1 VRAMRRYPFAIALC
15 LLVLTLAAFSQQKSR
30 PLTTEG
36 LRTAQAP
43 HRYEPP
49 PPNATAEELEARGDE
64 FRVEK
69 AYADAVD
76 YYRAGLA
83 KTRAK
88 PEQAQLYNKVGI
100 AELQVQHYKEAQK
113 NFEHALKAKGE
124 MAEARNN
131 LGAAFFLQKKYGKAV
146 KEYKEALKLR
156 DADASFHSNL
166 GTAYF
171 IRKEYQLA
179 MAEYMRAFQL
189 DPTVFERSSQSGVS
203 AQLSTSENRAQYSYL
218 LAKMYAQVGDLDH
231 CILYL
236 KKAMEDGYKEID
248 NVYKDQEF
256 TVLRKDPRF
265 PQLMGAKPAA
275 IPE

>member
-1 VRAMRRYPFAIALC
+1 MRRYPFASVLC
-15 LLVLTLAAFSQQKSR
+15 LLALTVAAFSQQTSR
-30 PLTTEG
+30 PLTAEG

-49 PPNATAEELEARGDE
+49 PPNATAEQLEMRGDE

-83 KTRAK
+83 RTRAK
-88 PEQAQLYNKVGI
+88 PEQAQLYNKIGI

-113 NFEHALKAKGE
+113 NFERAIKASGD

-131 LGAAFFLQKKYGKAV
+131 LGASFYLQKKYAKAV

-156 DADASFHSNL
+156 DGDASFHSNL

-179 MAEYMRAFQL
+179 MAEYTRAFQL
-189 DPTVFERSSQSGVS
+189 DPTVFERTSQSGVS
-203 AQLSTSENRAQYSYL
+203 AQLSTPENRAQYSYL
-218 LAKMYAQVGDLDH
+218 LAKMYAQIGDLDR

-256 TVLRKDPRF
+256 TALRKDPRF
-265 PQLMGAKPAA
+265 PQLMGAKPTA

>member
-1 VRAMRRYPFAIALC
+1 
-15 LLVLTLAAFSQQKSR
+15 LTA
-30 PLTTEG
+30 EG

-49 PPNATAEELEARGDE
+49 PQNATAEQLEMRGDE

-76 YYRAGLA
+76 YYRAGLSR
-83 KTRAK
+83 TRTK
-88 PEQAQLYNKVGI
+88 SEQAQLYNKIGI

-113 NFEHALKAKGE
+113 NFERALKAKGD

-131 LGAAFFLQKKYGKAV
+131 LGAAFYLQKKYAKAIRD
-146 KEYKEALKLR
+146 YKDALKLR
-156 DADASFHSNL
+156 EGDASFHSNL

-171 IRKEYQLA
+171 MRKEYPLA
-179 MAEYMRAFQL
+179 MTEYSRAFQL
-189 DPTVFERSSQSGVS
+189 DPTVFERNSQSGVS
-203 AQLSTSENRAQYSYL
+203 AQLSTLENRAQYSYL
-218 LAKMYAQVGDLDH
+218 LAKMYAQIGDLDR

-248 NVYKDQEF
+248 NVYRDQEF
-256 TVLRKDPRF
+256 TSLRKDPRF
-265 PQLMGAKPAA
+265 PQLMAAKPTA